1 MTLPLSYSRLRIHRT
16 PRRNDSV
23 FVPRSLAFVRFA
35 LNVSVADLPATISRP
50 PPSVLN
56 PTKPPRSRC
65 LTNTTITVVARGGF
79 EPPKPLGRQ
88 IYSLLRLTAPQP
100 RRIPHTPPQSFNSR
114 HTPIPAHLPG
124 RSRTA
129 DERGINC
136 YLEQLV
142 YCLDGSDF
150 TLTLRLY
157 IGAGEG
163 IRTPD
168 PLITNQL
175 LYRTELRQPD
185 KLLILAHVTVVPEG

>member
-50 PPSVLN
+50 PPSALN

-65 LTNTTITVVARGGF
+65 LTSTTITVVARGGF

-100 RRIPHTPPQSFNSR
+100 RRIPHTPLQPFNSR
-114 HTPIPAHLPG
+114 HSNPSTLAGPQPDC
-124 RSRTA
+124 RRTWH
-129 DERGINC
+129 
-136 YLEQLV
+136 
-142 YCLDGSDF
+142 
-150 TLTLRLY
+150 
-157 IGAGEG
+157 
-163 IRTPD
+163 
-168 PLITNQL
+168 QL
-175 LYRTELRQPD
+175 LLGTTRVLSGWYRFHANSSPL
-185 KLLILAHVTVVPEG
+185 HWS